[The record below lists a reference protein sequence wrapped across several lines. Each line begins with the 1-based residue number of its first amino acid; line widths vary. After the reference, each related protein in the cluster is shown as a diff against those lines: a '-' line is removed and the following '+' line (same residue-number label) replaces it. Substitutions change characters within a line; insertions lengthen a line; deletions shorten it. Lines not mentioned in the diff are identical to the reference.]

1 MAAKSVS
8 SHKHFRRQLTQ
19 HDLAIEI
26 VMGVLLVFMPL
37 ALGAVEAWSHL
48 VITVAIGLMALLL
61 ALRTWFHPEIKLHFT
76 WGYVPPILFVGLVLA
91 QLLPMPA
98 NVLAIISPETADM
111 YRRLWSDMPDATQ
124 LSQLLTLSYYPAET
138 RRILH
143 LAILAVLV
151 FVVVVNVYRTSYQIK
166 RLLWIITWIAGAA
179 ALLMLLQVIFPIEGL
194 QYQPWPWSGP
204 SKASRSFFINYNNF
218 SQYMN
223 LSMGA
228 TLGLF
233 LLKLHEELGHSRVQP
248 NTVVLYFRRP
258 ESRGVKI
265 LLFFFVLGMTSV
277 FLSTSRGGMVSLML
291 AFALTVLSLARL
303 RKMKAASW
311 SMLVIG
317 MLVLVAIL
325 YLGFDQIY
333 ARLETLGDLKK
344 ASGARWQTNIDV
356 LGDLFPRHPWLGV
369 GLGAHEA
376 VFPSVSTVLVSANI
390 AHVENEYV
398 QVLEEVGLAG
408 FILLSGF
415 FALVGVKY
423 WQATK
428 LSNTWKLRTVAYG
441 LGFGL
446 VAVLI
451 HSLSDFGQRI
461 PAVFVLTATSA
472 GLIVS
477 LARRRSLS
485 ASGETDH
492 GEEDDLNTTAT
503 RQRTKRIMA
512 LVLALSVTVYTGYEC
527 YLLFRD
533 TMAQS
538 AWRYSLGTQARLKKA
553 GWQTGTDADFR
564 VLTESGQKAVD
575 WAPDYVLY
583 RYSNAMF
590 QWYKVARNIDY
601 AVDVTVDRAE
611 VRQTAQ
617 NVIGQM
623 QEVRR
628 GCPTYG
634 MALSFQGQLESFI
647 LRQQIGAT
655 HIRQGYELA
664 RSHPITVYTAGLL
677 DAQEGRWPQAL
688 EKFKRAHQLGYP
700 YRELLD
706 VFINKYDQPELA
718 YQMSEGDYYALLET
732 ARMIRNSKA
741 NGEIGLKARKEAIK
755 LILEATG
762 DQSPDAT
769 ILAMAAEF
777 LIADNELEKGIEMYQ
792 RALLQKP
799 DYYDWRF
806 SLAEA
811 LTRAQRY
818 EEATDEARRVITQK
832 YDHAPARALI
842 TRLSGIRNTTQPT
855 TEMNDSPDIRK

>member
-8 SHKHFRRQLTQ
+8 SHKHIRRQLTQ

-37 ALGAVEAWSHL
+37 AFGAVEAWSHL
-48 VITVAIGLMALLL
+48 VVTVAIGLMALLL

-179 ALLMLLQVIFPIEGL
+179 ALLMILQVVVGNDGL

-204 SKASRSFFINYNNF
+204 GKAKFSFFINYNNF

-233 LLKLHEELGHSRVQP
+233 LLKLHEELGHGRVQP

-258 ESRGVKI
+258 ESHGVKI
-265 LLFFFVLGMTSV
+265 LLLFFVLGLTSV
-277 FLSTSRGGMVSLML
+277 FLSSSRGGMVSLML

-317 MLVLVAIL
+317 IFVLVAIL

-333 ARLETLGDLKK
+333 ARLETLSDIKN

-356 LGDLFPRHPWLGV
+356 LGQLFPKHPWLGV
-369 GLGAHEA
+369 GLGAHEV
-376 VFPSVSTVLVSANI
+376 VFPSVSRVLIPANI

-398 QVLEEVGLAG
+398 QVLEEAGLVG
-408 FILLSGF
+408 FILLAGF
-415 FALVGVKY
+415 FALVGIKY

-477 LARRRSLS
+477 LARRRSLP
-485 ASGETDH
+485 ASGETDQ
-492 GEEDDLNTTAT
+492 GEEDELNTTAT
-503 RQRTKRIMA
+503 RQHTKRILA
-512 LVLALSVTVYTGYEC
+512 LILALSITVYIGYEC
-527 YLLFRD
+527 YQLFRD
-533 TMAQS
+533 SMAQN
-538 AWRYSLGTQARLKKA
+538 AWRYSLGTQTRLKKT
-553 GWQTGTDADFR
+553 GWQTGSDADYR

-583 RYSNAMF
+583 RYCNAMF

-601 AVDVTVDRAE
+601 AVDITVDREEVKRTAE
-611 VRQTAQ
+611 SVVA
-617 NVIGQM
+617 QM
-623 QEVRR
+623 QDVRR
-628 GCPTYG
+628 VCPTYG
-634 MALSFQGQLESFI
+634 MAFSFQGQLEAFI

-655 HIRQGYELA
+655 HIRQGFELA
-664 RSHPITVYTAGLL
+664 RSHPVTVYTAGLL
-677 DAQEGRWPQAL
+677 DAQEGRWQEAL
-688 EKFKRAHQLGYP
+688 DKFKHAKRLGYP

-706 VFINKYDQPELA
+706 VLINKYDQPELA
-718 YQMSEGDYYALLET
+718 YKLSENDYAALLET
-732 ARMIRNSKA
+732 AQLIRNSKA
-741 NGEIGLKARKEAIK
+741 NGEIGLKARKEAIN
-755 LILEATG
+755 LIMQAAG
-762 DQSPDAT
+762 DQSPDA
-769 ILAMAAEF
+769 IVLAEAGKS
-777 LIADNELEKGIEMYQ
+777 LVADNELDKGITMYQ

-799 DYYDWRF
+799 DSTTWRYA
-806 SLAEA
+806 LAEA
-811 LTRAQRY
+811 LMRAQRN
-818 EEATDEARRVITQK
+818 EEAISEARVVLRTNP
-832 YDHAPARALI
+832 DHMQARALI
-842 TRLSGIRNTTQPT
+842 VKLSGVRTNEPT